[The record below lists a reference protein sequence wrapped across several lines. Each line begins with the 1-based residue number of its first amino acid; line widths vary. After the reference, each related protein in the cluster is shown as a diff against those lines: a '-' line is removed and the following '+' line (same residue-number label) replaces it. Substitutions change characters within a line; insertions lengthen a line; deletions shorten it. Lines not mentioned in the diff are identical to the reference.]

1 MTKRRGSHEAAP
13 SLCLRL
19 YSGLAEVLPEEGDDL
34 FPAVG
39 RGFLVVAGPIYCE
52 ESVAG
57 SGVHVKLVVLVQTF
71 ELRLSLGDVG
81 WRGAAVFLAEQSE
94 EWAI

>member
-1 MTKRRGSHEAAP
+1 MAAP

-57 SGVHVKLVVLVQTF
+57 SGVHVKLIVLVQTL

-81 WRGAAVFLAEQSE
+81 WGRGGRLPRRTIRGVGNPGHQ
-94 EWAI
+94 